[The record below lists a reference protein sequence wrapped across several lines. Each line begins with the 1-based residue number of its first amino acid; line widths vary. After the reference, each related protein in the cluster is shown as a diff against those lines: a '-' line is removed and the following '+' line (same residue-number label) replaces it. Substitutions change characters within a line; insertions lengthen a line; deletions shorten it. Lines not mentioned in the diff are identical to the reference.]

1 MCSFIQSIVSFLS
14 FTSIH
19 ETCIP
24 SVVPDPPHSLSMRK
38 TAIAKEL
45 IWNEHES
52 ITDVAALEDAKK
64 SLSRML
70 EASLD
75 FLMSSVVD
83 PT

>member
-1 MCSFIQSIVSFLS
+1 
-14 FTSIH
+14 
-19 ETCIP
+19 
-24 SVVPDPPHSLSMRK
+24 MRK